1 MVAAARWSAH
11 AFSLAGATLAAKAHA
26 LSMLLVGARL
36 RSALILT
43 AAWSGVTKIAAGA
56 SSILGRGLTFLRAGF
71 IAVASGARI
80 MRLALISTGIGAIVV
95 VLGAAAAW
103 IVENWDEVKA
113 FFLKIW
119 DSVKPY
125 WEATTKFFSG
135 IWQGVSEFLSGIFKP
150 IIDIWNN
157 VFGGFFDWI
166 EEKFGWI
173 GELINGALNGLSKA
187 WNSAKEFFG
196 FSDDETDSRTQAKTT
211 SLDWTSSG
219 YTPSNPVSP
228 QAAAVAA
235 TASGANINISFN
247 GDFLLN
253 SNNGKFDLESFKAQ
267 ITRSVKEALK
277 RDEFNSANTEIRE
290 QR

>member
-1 MVAAARWSAH
+1 MQTVLRFVS
-11 AFSLAGATLAAKAHA
+11 TKTEAKK
-26 LSMLLVGARL
+26 S
-36 RSALILT
+36 
-43 AAWSGVTKIAAGA
+43 
-56 SSILGRGLTFLRAGF
+56 TFLCF
-71 IAVASGARI
+71 LCSICEFK
-80 MRLALISTGIGAIVV
+80 ALHEHLKAAHVV
-95 VLGAAAAW
+95 WALRERNGYGQ
-103 IVENWDEVKA
+103 IVENQSD
-113 FFLKIW
+113 
-119 DSVKPY
+119 D
-125 WEATTKFFSG
+125 
-135 IWQGVSEFLSGIFKP
+135 
-150 IIDIWNN
+150 
-157 VFGGFFDWI
+157 
-166 EEKFGWI
+166 
-173 GELINGALNGLSKA
+173 GEPKGTSRQPSLNALNGLSKA

-267 ITRSVKEALK
+267 ITRGVKEALR

>member
-1 MVAAARWSAH
+1 M
-11 AFSLAGATLAAKAHA
+11 K
-26 LSMLLVGARL
+26 
-36 RSALILT
+36 
-43 AAWSGVTKIAAGA
+43 
-56 SSILGRGLTFLRAGF
+56 
-71 IAVASGARI
+71 I

-95 VLGAAAAW
+95 ALGAAAAW

-135 IWQGVSEFLSGIFKP
+135 IWQGVSEFLGGIFKP
-150 IIDIWNN
+150 IIDIWNS
-157 VFGGFFDWI
+157 VFGGFFGWI

-267 ITRSVKEALK
+267 ITRGVKEALR